1 MRMKDVGEKGFLGS
15 LLPTLPTDPRLIGGF
30 GHDAAEIELPG
41 GTMNLV
47 LKIDRAPRPLAV
59 AHQWANHACWGRMA
73 VTAACSDILA
83 FGGSPMAL
91 MLALSLSSE
100 TPTET
105 ARFIINGAV
114 DECKL
119 NNVIYA
125 GGDTKEGSEINVV
138 ASAVGLVPKH
148 LSLRR
153 AVAEPGDLIVCAG
166 EIGGFAASYFLASSP
181 EYVDDMVHSEAIRYL
196 SYPRARWD
204 EALEVNRQQ
213 LAKGGTDCTDGLY
226 DVLRT
231 FSNDEFKVLLHLD
244 RLPFHPLT
252 QLCEEKLGI
261 SKVNLSLA
269 GGDWNI
275 FYLVRADRRHKLF
288 SLKSMGLSLWE
299 VGRVLEGDCG
309 VYAQGR
315 DERVYSLTG
324 PVNDHFRQNIETGR
338 PFMEQVR
345 LGQFLRAL

>member
-181 EYVDDMVHSEAIRYL
+181 EYVDDMVHSKL
-196 SYPRARWD
+196 SDTFRTLAPGGMKRWKSIASSWQK
-204 EALEVNRQQ
+204 EGLTAQMVFTTYCGLFLMTSLRCFFTS
-213 LAKGGTDCTDGLY
+213 TDY
-226 DVLRT
+226 
-231 FSNDEFKVLLHLD
+231 
-244 RLPFHPLT
+244 
-252 QLCEEKLGI
+252 
-261 SKVNLSLA
+261 
-269 GGDWNI
+269 
-275 FYLVRADRRHKLF
+275 
-288 SLKSMGLSLWE
+288 
-299 VGRVLEGDCG
+299 
-309 VYAQGR
+309 
-315 DERVYSLTG
+315 
-324 PVNDHFRQNIETGR
+324 HFT
-338 PFMEQVR
+338 
-345 LGQFLRAL
+345 L